1 MQPAASGGTG
11 LIPQSTAL
19 AEAGAGS
26 ESIAELLSRDPEGY
40 TKQDRV
46 RIVEIFRD
54 QAKRWKQ
61 AEGEKKQAKLAGPKD
76 SKTPKALQDLLASSP
91 KTAEDLGF

>member
-1 MQPAASGGTG
+1 MTG
-11 LIPQSTAL
+11 LIPQSNAL
-19 AEAGAGS
+19 VEAGSGS

-40 TKQDRV
+40 TKQDRA
-46 RIVEIFRD
+46 RIIELFRD

-61 AEGEKKQAKLAGPKD
+61 SETEKAAKGRSPSVGVAN
-76 SKTPKALQDLLASSP
+76 KTPKALQDLLASQP